1 MPSVVPTPTTL
12 GCAASMDPQCCG
24 WQTPFP
30 ERSAPLIFP
39 DHFKMVTSSWASRE
53 GTEVPPSR
61 HFCRVHWWKKNVL
74 QWLGRQMGEVSK
86 LCLQHT
92 RAMHRENKEIDG
104 AGWSL
109 LRLMG
114 TPKYKA
120 NHNGCCSILS
130 LGQRFF
136 CFVLFCFEFLYLFVV
151 CRGLG
156 AGSVCVWF
164 VYFSPLVFL
173 LLKHTEGTFVY
184 SITNKRIVR
193 TL

>member
-1 MPSVVPTPTTL
+1 
-12 GCAASMDPQCCG
+12 
-24 WQTPFP
+24 
-30 ERSAPLIFP
+30 
-39 DHFKMVTSSWASRE
+39 
-53 GTEVPPSR
+53 
-61 HFCRVHWWKKNVL
+61 
-74 QWLGRQMGEVSK
+74 MGGVSK

-92 RAMHRENKEIDG
+92 RAVHRENKEING

-120 NHNGCCSILS
+120 NHNGCCNILS
-130 LGQRFF
+130 LGQKFF
-136 CFVLFCFEFLYLFVV
+136 CFVLFCFKFLYLFLV

-156 AGSVCVWF
+156 AGSVCVVCF
-164 VYFSPLVFL
+164 PPLLVFL

-184 SITNKRIVR
+184 SMTNKRIVR